1 MVVAAIDR
9 SSKKAAPAAKKETLQ
24 KQKVEKKEDKKEV
37 QEKWQSAIFAERAL
51 LSVLRFPIL
60 IIVPTELGSL
70 M

>member
-37 QEKWQSAIFAERAL
+37 QEKWQSAIFAARA
-51 LSVLRFPIL
+51 
-60 IIVPTELGSL
+60 
-70 M
+70 